1 MVKCHNLFGTRKLF
15 GQPVDDSEGVG
26 LWFRRKAEHDFLR
39 VRNKLVVAVDEV
51 EVEAVAHLV
60 VDLARQRD
68 AAAVGDALDAGG
80 NLLVRVQKAEEE
92 AVLSI
97 QPQTGIVIATGGSAI
112 YSQSAMIWLK
122 SFSLLF
128 FLNDSLEGLE
138 KRISNMTT
146 RGIVGLKGSFKD
158 LYIERYPLYM
168 EYADEVIE
176 VSPFNKAQIIA
187 RIIDLIEYEIQ

>member
-1 MVKCHNLFGTRKLF
+1 MTQIAITLIGMPGAGKTSLGKALAKKMGYKFLDVDNLVEKKYG
-15 GQPVDDSEGVG
+15 
-26 LWFRRKAEHDFLR
+26 KALSSVLNDLGE
-39 VRNKLVVAVDEV
+39 DEFK
-51 EVEAVAHLV
+51 
-60 VDLARQRD
+60 
-68 AAAVGDALDAGG
+68 
-80 NLLVRVQKAEEE
+80 KAEEE